1 MPDIY
6 ATPEPDSAD
15 LIVVEEIARLRRDLT
30 HYVTYRPR
38 RWVGHLRRMSFAR
51 AVRGSNWIE
60 GYRASLD
67 DVLDVIEDEEPT
79 DAAAQ
84 TRSALAGYRDAMT
97 YVLELAEDSVT
108 VDESLL
114 KSLHY
119 MMTKDELRIRP
130 GRYRTGDVWVEDET
144 GARVYQAPDAQLVDR
159 LMGSLVESLSTED
172 SIPVMFRAAMAHL
185 NLVMIHPFR
194 DGNGRMA
201 RALQTM
207 ILAGEG
213 IVSPVFSSVE
223 EYLGRNTDDY
233 YAVLSEVGQGSWQPN
248 NSARPWTRFMLRA
261 HYRQAWTLQRRVHE
275 TEQLYDALS
284 QAIDGLNVPPRAIG
298 ALADAARGRR
308 LRRSIYTRL
317 VKMTDGDPIS
327 DLSASRDLRALT
339 EAGLLDAAG
348 AGRGRTYHGSRDLRA
363 LWADIRS
370 SRPRRTEDDPY
381 ETLAQQSL
389 PGIGANEHREPSRHS
404 TIGP

>member
-1 MPDIY
+1 
-6 ATPEPDSAD
+6 
-15 LIVVEEIARLRRDLT
+15 
-30 HYVTYRPR
+30 
-38 RWVGHLRRMSFAR
+38 MSLAR

-67 DVLDVIEDEEPT
+67 DVLDVMQDEEPLDT
-79 DAAAQ
+79 AEQ

-97 YVLELAEDSVT
+97 YVLELAEDRAAI
-108 VDESLL
+108 DESLL

-119 MMTKDELRIRP
+119 MMTKHELRIRP
-130 GRYRTGDVWVEDET
+130 GRYRTGDVWVEDEA
-144 GARVYQAPDAQLVDR
+144 GRRVYQAPDAQSVGP
-159 LMGSLVESLSTED
+159 LMGSLVESLD
-172 SIPVMFRAAMAHL
+172 SRDPVPVMFRAAMAHL

-207 ILAGEG
+207 VLAQEG

-223 EYLGRNTDDY
+223 EYLGRNTSDY
-233 YAVLSEVGQGSWQPN
+233 YAVLSEVGQGAWQPH
-248 NSARPWTRFMLRA
+248 NSARPWIRFMLRA

-275 TEQLYDALS
+275 TEQLYDGLS
-284 QAIDGLNVPPRAIG
+284 QLIADRGVPPRSIG
-298 ALADAARGRR
+298 ALGDAARGRR
-308 LRRSIYTRL
+308 LRRSIYAKL
-317 VKMTDGDPIS
+317 VEITDGDPIS

-348 AGRGRTYHGSRDLRA
+348 AGRGRTYHGSRDVRA

-370 SRPRRTEDDPY
+370 SRPPRATGDPY
-381 ETLAQQSL
+381 ATLPQQSL
-389 PGIGANEHREPSRHS
+389 PGIEANS
-404 TIGP
+404 I

>member
-1 MPDIY
+1 MSDAIFR
-6 ATPEPDSAD
+6 TPEPDDAD
-15 LIVVEEIARLRRDLT
+15 LVVLEEIGRLRRELS

-38 RWVGHLRRMSFAR
+38 RWVGHLRRMSLAR

-60 GYRASLD
+60 GFRASLD
-67 DVLDVIEDEEPT
+67 DVLDVIEDEDPL
-79 DAAAQ
+79 DAAEQ

-97 YVLELAEDSVT
+97 YVLELAEDRVAI
-108 VDESLL
+108 DESLL

-119 MMTKDELRIRP
+119 MMTKHELRIRP
-130 GRYRTGDVWVEDET
+130 GRYRTGGVWVEDEA
-144 GARVYQAPDAQLVDR
+144 GARVYAAPDAQLVDR
-159 LMGSLVESLSTED
+159 LMGSLVESIGSGEPV
-172 SIPVMFRAAMAHL
+172 PVMFRAAMAHL

-207 ILAGEG
+207 VLAQEG

-223 EYLGRNTDDY
+223 EHLGRHTSDY
-233 YAVLSEVGQGSWQPN
+233 YGILAEVGQGAWQPQ

-275 TEQLYDALS
+275 TEQLYDGLS
-284 QAIDGLNVPPRAIG
+284 QVIADRGVPARSIG

-308 LRRSIYTRL
+308 LRRSIYAKL
-317 VKMTDGDPIS
+317 VELADGDPIS

-339 EAGLLDAAG
+339 GAGLLDAAG
-348 AGRGRTYHGSRDLRA
+348 AGRGRTYHGSRSLRA
-363 LWADIRS
+363 LWADVRS
-370 SRPRRTEDDPY
+370 SRPRRAAGDPY
-381 ETLAQQSL
+381 VTLAQQQL
-389 PGIGANEHREPSRHS
+389 PGM
-404 TIGP
+404 GPADRP

>member
-1 MPDIY
+1 MAPVIY
-6 ATPEPDSAD
+6 RTPEPDNAD
-15 LIVVEEIARLRRDLT
+15 LIVIEEIDRLRRELA

-38 RWVGHLRRMSFAR
+38 RWVGHLRRMSLAR

-79 DAAAQ
+79 DAAEQ

-97 YVLELAEDSVT
+97 YVLELAEDRVT
-108 VDESLL
+108 IDESLL

-119 MMTKDELRIRP
+119 MMTKHELRIRP
-130 GRYRTGDVWVEDET
+130 GRYRTGDVWVEDES
-144 GARVYQAPDAQLVDR
+144 GRRVYQAPDAQSVDC
-159 LMGSLVESLSTED
+159 LMGALVETLHRAD
-172 SIPVMFRAAMAHL
+172 SVPVMFRAAMAHL

-207 ILAGEG
+207 VLAGEG
-213 IVSPVFSSVE
+213 MVSPVFSSVE
-223 EYLGRNTDDY
+223 EYLGKNTNDY
-233 YAVLSEVGQGSWQPN
+233 YAVLLEVGRGNWQPH

-261 HYRQAWTLQRRVHE
+261 HYRQAWTLQRRIHE
-275 TEQLYDALS
+275 TEQLYDGLS
-284 QAIDGLNVPPRAIG
+284 QAIADLGVPVRSIG

-308 LRRSIYTRL
+308 LRRSMYAKL
-317 VKMTDGDPIS
+317 VEITDGDPIS

-348 AGRGRTYHGSRDLRA
+348 AGRGRTYHGSQDLRA
-363 LWADIRS
+363 LWAEIRS
-370 SRPRRTEDDPY
+370 SRPPRAEDDPY
-381 ETLAQQSL
+381 ETLAQQPL
-389 PGIGANEHREPSRHS
+389 PGIGTPPASPASL
-404 TIGP
+404 